1 MWTVGRTIISR
12 LVAAVAVP
20 IVLAVLGLVGLEVSA
35 GDHESLVAF
44 MTEGLTGLGLFIGFI
59 VYSMTHRAI
68 DKKANPA
75 DAADRTIAV
84 ANAAAKKDHTTPPAA
99 SPVPPSAYKAT

>member
-20 IVLAVLGLVGLEVSA
+20 IVLGVLGLIGLEVSA
-35 GDHESLVAF
+35 GDQESLVGF
-44 MTEGLTGLGLFIGFI
+44 LTEGLTGLGLFIGFI
-59 VYSMTHRAI
+59 VYSMTHRTV
-68 DKKANPA
+68 DKKVNPA

-84 ANAAAKKDHTTPPAA
+84 ANAAAKADHTTPPAA
-99 SPVPPSAYKAT
+99 SPVPPGAFRST